1 VIFAFSA
8 VKSVPSNSTTA
19 WTVGATQDDLAELVR
34 LMGNA
39 NVIVANRFY
48 EPTFFLASVTNADRL
63 SNWEG
68 FKRDGWPNAI
78 LNAAGFAGGV
88 KGKPIFAST
97 EFPDSLIIAGNREL
111 VQHRVFQPLS
121 IRGPFPTYDVSGGT
135 SKLVAADQYYA
146 EEFNVTESTVSEKGA
161 FVPIEEAAS

>member
-1 VIFAFSA
+1 
-8 VKSVPSNSTTA
+8 
-19 WTVGATQDDLAELVR
+19 
-34 LMGNA
+34 M
-39 NVIVANRFY
+39 
-48 EPTFFLASVTNADRL
+48 
-63 SNWEG
+63 
-68 FKRDGWPNAI
+68 
-78 LNAAGFAGGV
+78 

-97 EFPDSLIIAGNREL
+97 EFPDTLIIAGNREL

-146 EEFNVTESTVSEKGA
+146 EEFNATESTVSEKGA